1 MLIQAC
7 QQFENVEIS
16 LPGDIPLDAK
26 AGNPTE
32 SKYIVLE
39 RANTLLLLSSV
50 SGGVAVRGAYTKA
63 FTKQLSK
70 SNGKLEIEQMNS
82 RARIYMQNHHP
93 GLTSQIPEMRST
105 LTKIL
110 KLPPA

>member
-39 RANTLLLLSSV
+39 RANTILLLSSV

-70 SNGKLEIEQMNS
+70 SNGKLEIEQMNYILS
-82 RARIYMQNHHP
+82 SIDIHP
-93 GLTSQIPEMRST
+93 RFLMKFFHDLGRFFYTYVGNVR
-105 LTKIL
+105 
-110 KLPPA
+110 